1 MSFLNKV
8 ESDTKQISP
17 EILKQIREEV
27 NVLLKPLE
35 EKFGVKM
42 ELGRATY
49 SHNNFTF
56 KLEGS
61 RLDESGSAVT
71 KEAEAFKMLA
81 KMHGLEAD
89 DLGKTF
95 KAQGKEFTITGLSTK
110 SSKFPIIA
118 KGSDGKS
125 YKFPIDAVKLYLGR
139 K

>member
-1 MSFLNKV
+1 MSFL
-8 ESDTKQISP
+8 TKIEASSPISP
-17 EILKQIREEV
+17 EVLKQIREEV
-27 NVLLKPLE
+27 NALLKPLE
-35 EKFGVKM
+35 EKFSVKM

-61 RLDESGSAVT
+61 RIGDDGSVVT

-81 KMHGLEAD
+81 KMYGLEAE

-95 KAQGKEFTITGLSTK
+95 KTQGKEFTITGLSTK
-110 SSKFPIIA
+110 SNKFPIQA

-125 YKFPIDAVKLYLGR
+125 YKFPAESVKLFLGR